1 MERKRTAR
9 PRGADGARVIQVIE
23 TNALRGLGVAEDP
36 VRNVTQ
42 YWDLEGRFL
51 AERDEWLDRR
61 IAFRRGLTDLGEK
74 DTAPAVEEQERQE
87 PKFVPEDSEGRQ
99 EMLSQKCCC

>member
-1 MERKRTAR
+1 MSEKRTAR

-36 VRNVTQ
+36 VRNVIQ

-61 IAFRRGLTDLGEK
+61 IPFRRGLPDLCEK
-74 DTAPAVEEQERQE
+74 NTAPAVEEQERQE
-87 PKFVPEDSEGRQ
+87 PKFAPEDSEGKH
-99 EMLSQKCCC
+99 EGLIQKCCC